1 MSTLPLLIQS
11 SFLSLHSFGPAK
23 KFKYEKFEYRR
34 PNVKWV
40 RYIKVEYEK
49 VKMEMLNIKGLMLK
63 IFRRTKMSEGLT
75 VK

>member
-1 MSTLPLLIQS
+1 M
-11 SFLSLHSFGPAK
+11 
-23 KFKYEKFEYRR
+23 
-34 PNVKWV
+34 KWV